1 MQLSQML
8 HSTDQKKRSKMTLT
22 SYPQRQKITKT
33 HQTLDPKM
41 NKIAIVTGGAK
52 GIGLAIVAGLEAEG
66 YHVFNLDLEAGGKG
80 VWLQCD
86 VTNKEKV
93 NACIKHI
100 FDQTGQIDVLVC
112 NAGVHT
118 SGTIEST
125 DETIFD
131 KVFNINVKGAY
142 HCIRAC
148 LPYMSFAQKGSI
160 VLLGSDQS
168 LIAKPNSFAYNL
180 SKHAL
185 ASIAKTTAIDYAKNN
200 IRANAVCAGTTQT
213 PLYHAAIENY
223 CARTGADK
231 EQVHAEERAL
241 QPLRRIAT
249 PEEIAHLVIF
259 LASDKASFIT
269 GSLHA
274 VDGGYTAQ

>member
-1 MQLSQML
+1 MA
-8 HSTDQKKRSKMTLT
+8 LT
-22 SYPQRQKITKT
+22 SIPSRQKIAKT
-33 HQTLDPKM
+33 NQALDNKM
-41 NKIAIVTGGAK
+41 NKVAVVTGGAK
-52 GIGLAIVAGLEAEG
+52 GIGLAILAGLEAEG
-66 YHVFNLDLEAGGKG
+66 YHVFNLDLEAGEKG

-86 VTNKEKV
+86 VTDKEKV
-93 NACIKHI
+93 NACINSI
-100 FDQTGQIDVLVC
+100 FTQTGQIDVLVC
-112 NAGVHT
+112 NAGIHA

-125 DETIFD
+125 DEASFD
-131 KVFNINVKGAY
+131 KVFNINVKGVY
-142 HCIRAC
+142 HSIRAC
-148 LPYMSFAQKGSI
+148 LPYMSRAQKGSI

-200 IRANAVCAGTTQT
+200 IRVNAVCAGTTET
-213 PLYHAAIENY
+213 PLYHAAIDSY

-231 EQVHAEERAL
+231 AQIHAEEGAL
-241 QPLRRIAT
+241 QPLGRIAT
-249 PEEIAHLVIF
+249 PEEIANLVVF

-274 VDGGYTAQ
+274 IDGGYTAQ